1 MKNCVKNEKGVTI
14 MVLVITVTIMLILAA
29 VSVKIASGDNGKDGV
44 IQMTTEQRQDQF
56 NTVAT
61 GDISMYNFFV
71 NSNDINDNFAKISG
85 EDYNHMK
92 IGTKILINDKEK
104 SNSYLAEIQEIGAK
118 EIICKVIEKMASNE
132 MSVNVT
138 LFQGIPKSDK
148 MEYIIQKSVELGV
161 SEIVPTEMKNC
172 VAKINN
178 EENKLKRWNKISETA
193 AKQSKRSIIPKVE
206 SKISFDDLLNKI
218 KEFDLVIVAYENEKH
233 TSLKNVLQ
241 NCKGVKN
248 IAIIIGPEGGIDTK
262 ELKLLEDNGVQVA
275 SLGKRILR
283 TETAP
288 IAMLSMILYEYE
300 M

>member
-1 MKNCVKNEKGVTI
+1 MK
-14 MVLVITVTIMLILAA
+14 A
-29 VSVKIASGDNGKDGV
+29 
-44 IQMTTEQRQDQF
+44 
-56 NTVAT
+56 VAT

-85 EDYNHMK
+85 EDYNHIRNVLRMK

-118 EIICKVIEKMASNE
+118 EIICKVIEKMESNE

-178 EENKLKRWNKISETA
+178 EENKLTRWNKISETA

-206 SKISFDDLLNKI
+206 SKISFDDLLNRI

-233 TSLKNVLQ
+233 TSLKDVLQ
-241 NCKGVKN
+241 NCKCVKN

-262 ELKLLEDNGVQVA
+262 ELNLLEDNGAQVA

>member
-1 MKNCVKNEKGVTI
+1 MKV
-14 MVLVITVTIMLILAA
+14 
-29 VSVKIASGDNGKDGV
+29 
-44 IQMTTEQRQDQF
+44 
-56 NTVAT
+56 VAT

-85 EDYNHMK
+85 EDYNHIRNVLRMK

-118 EIICKVIEKMASNE
+118 EIICKVIEKMESNE

-178 EENKLKRWNKISETA
+178 EENKLTRWNKISETA

-233 TSLKNVLQ
+233 TSLKDVLQ

-262 ELKLLEDNGVQVA
+262 ELKLLEDNGAQVA

>member
-1 MKNCVKNEKGVTI
+1 MKV
-14 MVLVITVTIMLILAA
+14 
-29 VSVKIASGDNGKDGV
+29 
-44 IQMTTEQRQDQF
+44 
-56 NTVAT
+56 VAT

-85 EDYNHMK
+85 EDYNHIRNVLRMK

-118 EIICKVIEKMASNE
+118 EIICKVIERMASNE

-178 EENKLKRWNKISETA
+178 EENKLTRWNKISETA

-206 SKISFDDLLNKI
+206 SKISFDDLLNRI

-233 TSLKNVLQ
+233 TSLKDVLQ

>member
-1 MKNCVKNEKGVTI
+1 MK
-14 MVLVITVTIMLILAA
+14 A
-29 VSVKIASGDNGKDGV
+29 
-44 IQMTTEQRQDQF
+44 
-56 NTVAT
+56 VAT

-85 EDYNHMK
+85 EDYNHIRNVLRMK

-118 EIICKVIEKMASNE
+118 EIICKVIEKMESNE

-233 TSLKNVLQ
+233 TSLKDVLQ
-241 NCKGVKN
+241 NCKCVKN

-262 ELKLLEDNGVQVA
+262 ELNLLEDNGAQVA

>member
-1 MKNCVKNEKGVTI
+1 MKV
-14 MVLVITVTIMLILAA
+14 
-29 VSVKIASGDNGKDGV
+29 
-44 IQMTTEQRQDQF
+44 
-56 NTVAT
+56 VAT

-85 EDYNHMK
+85 EDYNHIRNVLRMK
-92 IGTKILINDKEK
+92 IGTKILINEKEK

-118 EIICKVIEKMASNE
+118 EIICKVIERMASNE

-178 EENKLKRWNKISETA
+178 EENKLTRWNKISETA

-206 SKISFDDLLNKI
+206 SKISFDDLLNRI

-233 TSLKNVLQ
+233 TSLKDVLQ

-262 ELKLLEDNGVQVA
+262 ELKLLEDNGAQVA

>member
-1 MKNCVKNEKGVTI
+1 MK
-14 MVLVITVTIMLILAA
+14 A
-29 VSVKIASGDNGKDGV
+29 
-44 IQMTTEQRQDQF
+44 
-56 NTVAT
+56 VAT

-85 EDYNHMK
+85 EDYNHIRNVLRMK

-118 EIICKVIEKMASNE
+118 EIICKVIEKMESNE

-178 EENKLKRWNKISETA
+178 EENKLTRWNKISETA

-233 TSLKNVLQ
+233 TSLKDVLQ

-288 IAMLSMILYEYE
+288 IVMLSMILYEYE

>member
-1 MKNCVKNEKGVTI
+1 MK
-14 MVLVITVTIMLILAA
+14 A
-29 VSVKIASGDNGKDGV
+29 
-44 IQMTTEQRQDQF
+44 
-56 NTVAT
+56 VAT

-118 EIICKVIEKMASNE
+118 EIICKVIEKIASNE

-178 EENKLKRWNKISETA
+178 EENKLTRWNKISETA

-233 TSLKNVLQ
+233 TSLKDVLQ

-288 IAMLSMILYEYE
+288 IVMLSMILYEYE

>member
-1 MKNCVKNEKGVTI
+1 MKV
-14 MVLVITVTIMLILAA
+14 
-29 VSVKIASGDNGKDGV
+29 
-44 IQMTTEQRQDQF
+44 
-56 NTVAT
+56 VAT

-85 EDYNHMK
+85 EDYNHIRNVLRMK

-178 EENKLKRWNKISETA
+178 EENKLTRWNKISETA

-206 SKISFDDLLNKI
+206 SKISFDDLLNRI

-233 TSLKNVLQ
+233 TSLKDVLQ

>member
-1 MKNCVKNEKGVTI
+1 MK
-14 MVLVITVTIMLILAA
+14 A
-29 VSVKIASGDNGKDGV
+29 
-44 IQMTTEQRQDQF
+44 
-56 NTVAT
+56 VAT

-85 EDYNHMK
+85 EDYNHIRNVLRMK

-118 EIICKVIEKMASNE
+118 EIICKVIERMASNE

-178 EENKLKRWNKISETA
+178 EENKLTRWNKISETA

-241 NCKGVKN
+241 K
-248 IAIIIGPEGGIDTK
+248 
-262 ELKLLEDNGVQVA
+262 
-275 SLGKRILR
+275 
-283 TETAP
+283 
-288 IAMLSMILYEYE
+288 
-300 M
+300 

>member
-1 MKNCVKNEKGVTI
+1 MK
-14 MVLVITVTIMLILAA
+14 A
-29 VSVKIASGDNGKDGV
+29 
-44 IQMTTEQRQDQF
+44 
-56 NTVAT
+56 VAT

-85 EDYNHMK
+85 EDYNHIRNVLRMK

-178 EENKLKRWNKISETA
+178 EENKLTRWNKISETA

-233 TSLKNVLQ
+233 TSLKDVLQ

-288 IAMLSMILYEYE
+288 IVMLSMILYEYE

>member
-1 MKNCVKNEKGVTI
+1 MKV
-14 MVLVITVTIMLILAA
+14 
-29 VSVKIASGDNGKDGV
+29 
-44 IQMTTEQRQDQF
+44 
-56 NTVAT
+56 VAT

-85 EDYNHMK
+85 EDYNHIRNVLRMK

-178 EENKLKRWNKISETA
+178 EENKLTRWNKISETA

-206 SKISFDDLLNKI
+206 SKISFDDLLNRI

-233 TSLKNVLQ
+233 TSLKDVLQ

-288 IAMLSMILYEYE
+288 IVMLSMILYEYE

>member
-1 MKNCVKNEKGVTI
+1 MKV
-14 MVLVITVTIMLILAA
+14 
-29 VSVKIASGDNGKDGV
+29 
-44 IQMTTEQRQDQF
+44 
-56 NTVAT
+56 VAT

-85 EDYNHMK
+85 EDYNHIRNVLRMK

-118 EIICKVIEKMASNE
+118 EIICKVIEKIASNE

-178 EENKLKRWNKISETA
+178 EENKLTRWNKISETA

-233 TSLKNVLQ
+233 TSLKDVLQ

-262 ELKLLEDNGVQVA
+262 ELKLLEDNGAQVA